1 VTTITKHFFTK
12 VQVWREEGV
21 GVIAINNPPLNTID
35 ADVLD
40 QLTAAAT
47 LAESD
52 PHIEV
57 IALTATGDTFFSSGV
72 KWEIGSDLDTLQ
84 AKAQA
89 LTSIA
94 ISISK
99 PVVAVLNA
107 PALGAGLE
115 ISLLAD
121 FRLGTTAS
129 YMGFP
134 EACYGFPHL
143 FAGPY
148 VAKEVFGASIARR
161 LFILGDTLP
170 PEDAYRLGLIDM
182 LFERQ
187 NFLGEAKKWLGKLG
201 GRGGTLLHIR
211 SVSYDPLKLRYTFE
225 VEKTAVRAL
234 ISGGGSGADGDG
246 LRRKREEVATLSPT
260 LHMRLEAMKNALK
273 SGGMGDE
280 DTEKTGGA

>member
-148 VAKEVFGASIARR
+148 VAKEVFGA
-161 LFILGDTLP
+161 
-170 PEDAYRLGLIDM
+170 
-182 LFERQ
+182 
-187 NFLGEAKKWLGKLG
+187 K
-201 GRGGTLLHIR
+201 HC
-211 SVSYDPLKLRYTFE
+211 
-225 VEKTAVRAL
+225 
-234 ISGGGSGADGDG
+234 
-246 LRRKREEVATLSPT
+246 EET
-260 LHMRLEAMKNALK
+260 LHSRRHPPPRGRIQVGVDRHAFR
-273 SGGMGDE
+273 
-280 DTEKTGGA
+280 KTKLLG

>member
-72 KWEIGSDLDTLQ
+72 KWEMGSALDTLQ
-84 AKAQA
+84 AKAQVY
-89 LTSIA
+89 TSIA
-94 ISISK
+94 TSISK

-121 FRLGTTAS
+121 FRLGTTTS

-161 LFILGDTLP
+161 LFTLGDTLP